1 MRECLKCHEPKDEG
15 AFYHPLF
22 HQSNICKECK
32 NADKRKVY
40 AEKQAQ
46 REAIRLAEIE
56 RWISYV
62 DKKWSER

>member
-1 MRECLKCHEPKDEG
+1 MRPCLKCHEPKDES

-22 HQSNICKECK
+22 HQSNICKDCK
-32 NADKRKVY
+32 NADKRKAY

>member
-15 AFYHPLF
+15 AFYRPLF

-32 NADKRKVY
+32 NADKRKAY

>member
-1 MRECLKCHEPKDEG
+1 MRECLKCHEPKDES

-22 HQSNICKECK
+22 HQSNIRKDCK
-32 NADKRKVY
+32 NADKRKAY

>member
-1 MRECLKCHEPKDEG
+1 MRPCLKCPEPKDES
-15 AFYHPLF
+15 AFC
-22 HQSNICKECK
+22 QSPFFVNHICKECK
-32 NADKRKVY
+32 NADKRKAY